1 MSADPVPA
9 AAYRTGAG
17 PVEGLAVVVQGGL
30 EGLMSAAVMR
40 AFLRSQA
47 MICLAGVP
55 SAGRGLDVLA
65 MMCLAGVP
73 SAGRGLDVLSRPG
86 QQRHAPIRDQS
97 APSNTVT

>member
-1 MSADPVPA
+1 
-9 AAYRTGAG
+9 
-17 PVEGLAVVVQGGL
+17 
-30 EGLMSAAVMR
+30 
-40 AFLRSQA
+40 

-73 SAGRGLDVLSRPG
+73 SAGRGLDVLAMMCLAGVPS
-86 QQRHAPIRDQS
+86 AMMYQS